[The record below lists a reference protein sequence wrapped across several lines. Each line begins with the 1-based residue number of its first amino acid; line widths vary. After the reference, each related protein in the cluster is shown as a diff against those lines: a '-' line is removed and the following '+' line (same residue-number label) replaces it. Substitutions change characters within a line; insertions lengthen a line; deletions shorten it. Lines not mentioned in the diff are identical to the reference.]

1 MSSTSDLLT
10 RSAAAEVPVIAA
22 VQSTVGTLPAAVPVS
37 RAMSHFGEHALGWL
51 AVAGVGAAADPARR
65 GRWLS
70 VGVAAFGAHAA
81 SVVIKRVVRRPR
93 PDDPQITVGVGTPS
107 RLSFPSSHATG
118 AAAGALLLG
127 RITGLPA
134 FTAVVPAMGISRLVL
149 GVHYPTDVLGGVALG
164 TGVAVAVD
172 RLRGRV
178 PLLRDR
184 GDKGRAQAGGT
195 R

>member
-1 MSSTSDLLT
+1 A
-10 RSAAAEVPVIAA
+10 RRRA
-22 VQSTVGTLPAAVPVS
+22 VGTLPAAVPGA
-37 RAMSHFGEHALGWL
+37 RAVPPVGAHALGGV
-51 AVAGVGAAADPARR
+51 AVAGVGAAADPDRR

-81 SVVIKRVVRRPR
+81 SVAIKRVVRRPR

-118 AAAGALLLG
+118 AAAGALLGG

-149 GVHYPTDVLGGVALG
+149 GVHYPTDVLGGVARG

>member
-1 MSSTSDLLT
+1 MI
-10 RSAAAEVPVIAA
+10 EA
-22 VQSTVGTLPAAVPVS
+22 VQATVGAVPGAVPAS

-51 AVAGVGAAADPARR
+51 AVAGIGAAADPDRR

-70 VGVAAFGAHAA
+70 VGVAAFGAHAG
-81 SVVIKRVVRRPR
+81 SVLIKRVVRRPR
-93 PDDPQITVGVGTPS
+93 PDDPRVAVGVATPS

-118 AAAGALLLG
+118 AAAGALLIG

-134 FTAVVPAMGISRLVL
+134 FTAVVSAMGVSRLVL

-164 TGVAVAVD
+164 TATAVAVD

-184 GDKGRAQAGGT
+184 GDTGRAQAGGT
-195 R
+195 P